1 MAARRAELKRTD
13 ATAKNV
19 RDQTRG
25 GRAARRPALGSAG
38 QPSRARGAP
47 AACIHKAGSLHT
59 VARSEFIDD
68 ALCRLSTLLCS
79 AHTSRK

>member
-25 GRAARRPALGSAG
+25 GRAARRPALGWAAEPSARC
-38 QPSRARGAP
+38 PSCVYTQGRVTRYCG
-47 AACIHKAGSLHT
+47 
-59 VARSEFIDD
+59 EE
-68 ALCRLSTLLCS
+68 
-79 AHTSRK
+79 